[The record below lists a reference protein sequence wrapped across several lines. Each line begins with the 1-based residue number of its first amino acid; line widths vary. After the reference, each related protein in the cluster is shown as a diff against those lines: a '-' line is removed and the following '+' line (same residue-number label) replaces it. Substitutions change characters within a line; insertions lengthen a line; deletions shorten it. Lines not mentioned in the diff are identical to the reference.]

1 MASLSP
7 PRPRPGQGGGLR
19 GGEGLGVPAPTG
31 PAQSQG
37 RAESQLQTL
46 TQKTCLKEPAALPS
60 CLLGQPARPLGPKAA
75 ASPPTNPALRPPQ
88 GAGGQAPSPAELLT
102 YSARWLCTACPEPS
116 PEPQVG
122 IAWELPQS
130 AAPGP
135 LPQQPHCFPLLGISA
150 IKAVGVASSPEL
162 GPPLLRSP
170 RGRALPRLARG
181 GRQGVPP
188 PASKEQQAGHVR
200 KPDGPAAGSGGLTC
214 PCLFGKDWVLHSL

>member
-1 MASLSP
+1 M
-7 PRPRPGQGGGLR
+7 
-19 GGEGLGVPAPTG
+19 GVPAPTG

-102 YSARWLCTACPEPS
+102 YSARWLCTACPEPC

-170 RGRALPRLARG
+170 RGRHCPAWLEEG
-181 GRQGVPP
+181 GRGYHLQLPKNSR
-188 PASKEQQAGHVR
+188 PATCGSPTGLLQ
-200 KPDGPAAGSGGLTC
+200 AAG
-214 PCLFGKDWVLHSL
+214 D